1 MGVPRWLTALLIL
14 RMEVDVRMN
23 TITAARTLL
32 VLCML
37 SGGLTASEPE
47 VGQRFRDCP
56 ECPDMVVVPSGTFRM
71 GAPESEKGSHDNER
85 PVHTVSVPSFAAGV
99 YEVTFAE
106 WDACVAAGGCGG
118 RRLDDFLGRNRAH
131 RPVVYVS
138 WADAQLYVLWL
149 SVRTGERYRLLSE
162 SEWEYAA
169 RAGTTGPFHTG
180 ATITTD
186 EANFDGRYS
195 GGLSWGQTLEVGS
208 FPANGFGL
216 HDVHG
221 NVWEWV
227 QDCWNSSYEGAPVD
241 GSAWESGNCSYR
253 VLRGGDWRCRPR
265 LLHSANRNRIGTGA
279 RRSYFGFRVAR
290 TLTP

>member
-1 MGVPRWLTALLIL
+1 MKNFVKVAAFPVLFLLTGWMHA
-14 RMEVDVRMN
+14 N
-23 TITAARTLL
+23 Q
-32 VLCML
+32 
-37 SGGLTASEPE
+37 PE

-56 ECPDMVVVPSGTFRM
+56 ECPDMVAVPSGTFRM
-71 GAPESEKGSHDNER
+71 GAPESEEGYYDDER
-85 PVHTVSVPSFAAGV
+85 PVHTVSVRSFAVGI

-106 WDACVAAGGCGG
+106 WAACAAAGGCGG
-118 RRLDDFLGRNRAH
+118 RRPDDFLGRGRAH
-131 RPVVYVS
+131 HPVVYVS
-138 WADAQLYVLWL
+138 WEDAQLYVLWL

-195 GGLSWGQTLEVGS
+195 GGLFWGRTLEAGS

-265 LLHSANRNRIGTGA
+265 LLRSASRNRNGTGV